1 MRKRITSLLLTLVML
16 LSLVPAMGVTASAA
30 EWTTVN
36 SYAELQTA
44 VKAKKEYIQLGQ
56 NIDTKDFHYSGGGLD
71 IADWLTFDNQT
82 CTLDLNGKTLSLLTK
97 MKNMPTFMRVYRG
110 SNLTIKDSQGGGQI
124 TGKFENTG
132 ASDSYLI
139 DMHQSSLTLEG
150 GTFRAT
156 AEPYG
161 TNVNVINYLESNV
174 TIKDGVTISQ
184 PEHYAYGGGGS
195 GLKGHGY
202 ALCEQQREFN
212 YGDEVSHVVIDGG
225 IFDGWVRL
233 IGYPDT
239 NGSVQINGGT
249 FKKGV
254 QALYVAKKNNS
265 DPTVTVNGGTFED
278 NVYLQDWDW
287 KESLYMPYRLNGGTF
302 KGTVDLHAVNNITV
316 YQKPES
322 NPNVALGLNECFGY
336 SAVVTPDGTFAGP
349 DAKTGVLKKTGD
361 YDYDM
366 WLEGTAA
373 NPVRIIPNAW
383 GMKSVTLDT
392 NVIDYAKDWYGAA
405 VEITND
411 TAHTIKFE
419 WKDLAPELSAAGYS
433 YNATCDRYISGST
446 TPTTDTISATDT
458 EYRFTIDKDA
468 PAKVYSFDLHLNLK
482 KTGSPYNIGIM
493 GNEHIVKLV
502 VNPAPVVTEIS
513 SAPVRLS
520 AALTPGTSAPSAAAV
535 GSGYTVDSINWYT
548 DNSCTNS
555 ASSFVAGT
563 DYYGKIVL
571 KPEKNYKFAASASAL
586 FFCDDPNE
594 NYSIVGSSTVAEDGS
609 SLTLVVKGTAVSAL
623 VWESVDKANQT
634 YTIGDSAL
642 TLNAKATGGE
652 SGKPI
657 SYKLIAKKD
666 GTETVKA
673 SAMVAASVSDS
684 FSASLSFTDTGS
696 YECWF
701 EATRGNVTITS
712 DHFTVTVNAP
722 GLSIAN
728 QSGDLTV
735 KQGATARL
743 FVKAAGHGVKY
754 QWQVKDGDAWN
765 AIPSE
770 TAYDYA
776 APTTDVG
783 AKTYRCKVTDNY
795 GGTKYTNEMTVTV
808 TEVADSSLTPAIPLA
823 AVNGDAPDPAELW
836 PGKDVTPNGWL
847 GLEAEYHVTAGEVF
861 HGVATFSTIPTGEGY
876 HFENSEND
884 IYFSSYENVQKTPVL
899 GTISYEWKGTAKNPW
914 EAVDGD
920 FAPYGTNDNATI
932 TMPAEA
938 GTYYV
943 VLSVTNTIGEGS
955 DAKAERSTVYI
966 TFHVSE
972 AHTHTYAYAQFDKDQ
987 HTKYCTAGDDSS
999 TENHTMEN
1007 DVCKFCGYA
1016 PAKTYS
1022 VSVTN
1027 GSADHSTDVAPG
1039 TKVTLT
1045 ADNAPT
1051 GQVFDNWVGNVTVA
1065 SDNTFNMPSHN
1076 VTVAATYKPIAHT
1089 HDYTNQPWQYLDPG
1103 SHYQACKENDGAL
1116 NIEEHTFSA
1125 WTKVDTDKH
1134 SRYCTACKMTDGS
1147 TYTETAEH
1155 TWVWVVDQE
1164 AALNQPGKQ
1173 HEECTGCHE
1182 KRSENTVIPMLTAI
1196 SAVNVTVTA
1205 PAKDATPGTATTA
1218 DATYSV
1224 AYTAWDPTVSST
1236 FAGGTKY
1243 TVTVSLEAIGNN
1255 RFTNA
1260 TTFQING
1267 KTAAVVGTKPT
1278 AAGADSTKI
1287 TLEFPATS
1295 SGSTGGGG
1303 GGGGVTT
1310 YAITVKSAKNGDVTA
1325 SHKTAS
1331 KGTTVTLTVDPD
1343 KGYVLDTLTVLDGK
1357 DKELK
1362 LTEKNGK
1369 YTFTMPASKVTV
1381 EATFKASAPTGKN
1394 PFIDVPAGSYY
1405 EDAVIWAVDKGI
1417 TTGTSATT
1425 FNPNGICTRAQAV
1438 TFLWRAA
1445 GSPAPKTKVMPFADV
1460 KAGSYYYDAVLWAV
1474 EQGITKGTSDTMF
1487 SPDATCTRA
1496 QIVTFLWRA
1505 NGSPAVSGNSAF
1517 TDVAADAYYAA
1528 AVTWAEKNGVTGG
1541 IGGGLF
1547 GSNNNCTRAQI
1558 VTFIYR
1564 SVK

>member
-30 EWTTVN
+30 DGFVEVSTYEQLEN
-36 SYAELQTA
+36 E
-44 VKAKKEYIQLGQ
+44 VKKGEAKVKLVA
-56 NIDTKDFHYSGGGLD
+56 NIDTTSENGGAGVTGQTALK
-71 IADWLTFDNQT
+71 FFGNDNI
-82 CTLDLNGKTLSLLTK
+82 LDLNGHTLKLVSNTGTTFIYVNKDLTIQDSGTGGRIDFVYGPSVMHRTTAIYVSHASNEDIAHLTVKSGTLSSTK
-97 MKNMPTFMRVYRG
+97 GGITLIESIG
-110 SNLTIKDSQGGGQI
+110 NLTINGGKFYAPYEVGSGGTYAIHTIHQYNDNAKTII
-124 TGKFENTG
+124 TGGE
-132 ASDSYLI
+132 I
-139 DMHQSSLTLEG
+139 
-150 GTFRAT
+150 
-156 AEPYG
+156 
-161 TNVNVINYLESNV
+161 
-174 TIKDGVTISQ
+174 DGVVFI
-184 PEHYAYGGGGS
+184 
-195 GLKGHGY
+195 
-202 ALCEQQREFN
+202 QRTDSAATGTPN
-212 YGDEVSHVVIDGG
+212 YGDI
-225 IFDGWVRL
+225 
-233 IGYPDT
+233 P
-239 NGSVQINGGT
+239 VQIKGGT
-249 FKKGV
+249 FKQHMQLRWTERGEPSGYPTEFSPAVEIAGGIFEKRINPIENGV
-254 QALYVAKKNNS
+254 WGRHLSTKL
-265 DPTVTVNGGTFED
+265 T
-278 NVYLQDWDW
+278 
-287 KESLYMPYRLNGGTF
+287 GGTF
-302 KGTVDLHAVNNITV
+302 KDYTSFGLGKGDSTGTDYKYYLKSLGNSIIMRGNEFRTSCDWSEADWFRVDVGSIYGGISLDGS
-316 YQKPES
+316 ES
-322 NPNVALGLNECFGY
+322 NP
-336 SAVVTPDGTFAGP
+336 VT
-349 DAKTGVLKKTGD
+349 V
-361 YDYDM
+361 
-366 WLEGTAA
+366 
-373 NPVRIIPNAW
+373 IPNAW
-383 GMKSVTLDT
+383 GMKSVTLDG
-392 NVIDYAKDWYGAA
+392 NPIDYFKDWKGT
-405 VEITND
+405 VERMDNS
-411 TAHTIKFE
+411 TAHTLKFE
-419 WKDLAPELSAAGYS
+419 WYPLASELVNAGYS
-433 YNATCDRYISGST
+433 YRANFDCYTVGSN
-446 TPTTDTISATDT
+446 TPTTSVPISATAT
-458 EYRFTIDKDA
+458 EYSHTIPAGAA
-468 PAKVYSFDLHLNLK
+468 PSVYPFDLQLNLDK
-482 KTGSPYNIGIM
+482 NGSSVGIM
-493 GNEHIVKLV
+493 VNQHIVKLV
-502 VNPAPVVTEIS
+502 VDPAPVVTEIS
-513 SAPVRLS
+513 SAPVKLS
-520 AALTPGTSAPSAAAV
+520 AALTPGTTSAPSATAV
-535 GSGYTVDSINWYT
+535 GSGYTVDSINWYADSECKT
-548 DNSCTNS
+548 P
-555 ASSFVAGT
+555 ASSFEAGKA
-563 DYYGKIVL
+563 YYGKIVL
-571 KPEKNYKFAASASAL
+571 KPEKNYKFAADASAVP
-586 FFCDDPNE
+586 FCDDPNE
-594 NYSIVGSSTVAEDGS
+594 NYSIVGSSTVAADGS
-609 SLTLVVKGTAVSAL
+609 SLTLVVQGKAVSAL
-623 VWESVDKANQT
+623 KWETVNTDNKT
-634 YTIGDSAL
+634 YTIGESAL
-642 TLNAKATGGE
+642 TLNAKAVGGD
-652 SGKPI
+652 SSKPI
-657 SYKLIAKKD
+657 TYKLIAEKG

-673 SAMVAASVSDS
+673 SATVAASSENS
-684 FSASLSFTDTGS
+684 FSAHLSFTDTGS

-722 GLSIAN
+722 GLSITN

-735 KQGATARL
+735 KQNGTARL
-743 FVKAAGHGVKY
+743 FVKAVGHGVNY
-754 QWQVKDGDAWN
+754 QWQEKNGDAWN

-776 APTTDVG
+776 APTINVG
-783 AKTYRCKVTDNY
+783 AKTYRCEVTDKY
-795 GGTKYTNEMTVTV
+795 GKTKHTDEMTVTV
-808 TEVADSSLTPAIPLA
+808 TEVADSSLTPVIPLA
-823 AVNGDAPDPAELW
+823 AVNGDAPDPAKLW
-836 PGKDVTPNGWL
+836 PNKDVTPGGWL
-847 GLEAEYHVTAGEVF
+847 GLPAEYDVTAGETF
-861 HGVATFSTIPTGEGY
+861 NGVATFSTIPADFKLNGHDFYTIEGK
-876 HFENSEND
+876 E
-884 IYFSSYENVQKTPVL
+884 KTPVL
-899 GTISYEWKGTAKNPW
+899 GTISYKWEGTTKNPW
-914 EAVDGD
+914 EATSGD
-920 FAPYGTNDNATI
+920 FTTLDTDAHASFTI
-932 TMPAEA
+932 PS
-938 GTYYV
+938 GVNTYYV
-943 VLSVTNTIGEGS
+943 VLSVTNTIGEGYGNH
-955 DAKAERSTVYI
+955 ATSTVYI
-966 TFHVSE
+966 TFNVSA
-972 AHTHTYAYAQFDKDQ
+972 AHTHTYAYAQLNKDQ

-1173 HEECTGCHE
+1173 HEECTSCHE
-1182 KRSENTVIPMLTAI
+1182 KRSENTEIPALTAI

-1205 PAKDATPGTATTA
+1205 PVKGATPGTATTA

-1325 SHKTAS
+1325 SHKSAA

-1357 DKELK
+1357 DKEIK

-1381 EATFKASAPTGKN
+1381 AATFKASAPTGKN

-1405 EDAVIWAVDKGI
+1405 EDAVVWAVEKGI

-1445 GSPAPKTKVMPFADV
+1445 GSPAAKSSAMPFADV

-1517 TDVAADAYYAA
+1517 TDVASDAYYAA

-1558 VTFIYR
+1558 VTFLYR
-1564 SVK
+1564 AMK